1 MAIPALT
8 RLLELVHRTRLPLI
22 VQSSDASEPCVV
34 LPLSV
39 YEKLV
44 GGVSEVLGGDESQS
58 LPMAEPQ
65 ASLADFLIPAS
76 DRSVTPLS
84 GALDRSELESR
95 NSLRLQDLLQVQ
107 AEIPAKS
114 PVSAVLP
121 QVGSVEDRFAFDGL
135 DVRILPKTRQKI
147 GDMQDVLD
155 GNGQTLA

>member
-22 VQSSDASEPCVV
+22 VQSSDTSEPCVV

-44 GGVSEVLGGDESQS
+44 GGVSEALGVDEPQS
-58 LPMAEPQ
+58 LPIAEPQ
-65 ASLADFLIPAS
+65 ASLADFMTPAS
-76 DRSVTPLS
+76 DRSFVTSS
-84 GALDRSELESR
+84 GAPDRSELESR

-107 AEIPAKS
+107 AEIPTKS
-114 PVSAVLP
+114 PVSAILP
-121 QVGSVEDRFAFDGL
+121 QVGSVEDRFTFDGL

-147 GDMQDVLD
+147 GDMQDALD
-155 GNGQTLA
+155 ENGQTLA